1 MIGKKNILKQILPIF
16 LCILVGLV
24 FGFFV
29 LLLTNPEE
37 AFNGFRTILFG
48 GFSGGVRGVGNVLYY
63 ATPVMMVGLGIA
75 LGFKA
80 GVFNIGGPGQFVIGG
95 FLATYFAIQLP
106 FEGPMRW
113 ILPIV
118 FAAIG
123 GAFWA
128 SIAGMLKAYF
138 KVNVVISTILLNYIA
153 MYCVNHLIKQTIY
166 DPGTNRALPVPKAGQ
181 LPTAGL
187 EKLFEGSSVNI
198 GFIIAVIFAVI
209 LYIFLTKTNKG
220 YELVAIGFNP
230 NASKYLGMNEK
241 LNTILTMAIS
251 GALVGIGGALMYL
264 ANSGKSITVV
274 DSLAAEGFN
283 GISVALLAYNNPL
296 GVILSSVFIG
306 YITVGGFYMQSYRFV
321 PEIVDIIVAVILY
334 FSSFSLLISQNLDK
348 IVFVLNRFS
357 KKKAGEK

>member
-1 MIGKKNILKQILPIF
+1 MNGKKTLKQILPIL
-16 LCILVGLV
+16 LCILVGLL

-29 LLLTNPEE
+29 LLLTNREE

-48 GFSGGVRGVGNVLYY
+48 GFSGGIRGVGNVLYY
-63 ATPVMMVGLGIA
+63 ATPVMMVGLGIS

-95 FLATYFAIQLP
+95 FLATYFAINLP

-113 ILPIV
+113 ILPII
-118 FAAIG
+118 FAAVG
-123 GAFWA
+123 GAVWA
-128 SIAGMLKAYF
+128 SIAGILKAYF

-153 MYCVNHLIKQTIY
+153 MYLVNYMIKHTIY
-166 DPGTNRALPVPKAGQ
+166 DSSTNKALPVPKASQ

-198 GFIIAVIFAVI
+198 GFFIAVIFAVI
-209 LYIFLTKTNKG
+209 TYILLTKTNKG
-220 YELVAIGFNP
+220 YEIVATGFNP

-241 LNTILTMAIS
+241 FNTILTMIIS
-251 GALVGIGGALMYL
+251 GALIGIGGALMYL
-264 ANSGKSITVV
+264 ASSGKSISVV

-283 GISVALLAYNNPL
+283 GIPVALLAFNNPL

-321 PEIVDIIVAVILY
+321 PEIVDIIIAVILY
-334 FSSFSLLISQNLDK
+334 FSAFSLLISQNLNK
-348 IVFVLNRFS
+348 IVLVLSRFP